1 MTGLKLSI
9 LVVVRMHKDDEISGM
24 SLTLKEAPEIIVRG
38 KLKADIGVETLGNIN
53 DQFEPTNSVELNWSK
68 LI

>member
-1 MTGLKLSI
+1 
-9 LVVVRMHKDDEISGM
+9 MHKDDEISGM